1 MASDLLNSIINRDP
15 MSIQPIHITQLALA
29 SQECDNIRRRLDRAV
44 ENQVA
49 LRIRQSHDLS
59 DAIFL
64 LERELG
70 ISNGPISPFP
80 PPPLPPM
87 IQQPVQPL
95 PIPTSSPL
103 SSPPASPPK
112 RRRSG
117 RKPSQVYP
125 DSISRGFQV
134 MVRNSKSVLQRRS
147 SARLNRDKEN
157 KGQGGREKLLELD
170 LNQPRS
176 SVVVRVQT
184 QRLKTGFNSPVTGT
198 RS

>member
-80 PPPLPPM
+80 PPPLPLM
-87 IQQPVQPL
+87 IQQSVQPL
-95 PIPTSSPL
+95 PIPTSSLL

-134 MVRNSKSVLQRRS
+134 MARNSKSVLQRRS

-184 QRLKTGFNSPVTGT
+184 QRLKTGFNLTGT